1 MRFIFILL
9 LTSMVLTVTAHAQ
22 LKILDVY
29 DDYSGELI
37 LNLSKLTKD
46 ISEYEIFMNGN
57 SLGVFSGDQSSV
69 TMQSPPH
76 GEHLIEIIVTSRFT
90 GAKGQVSFILNFI
103 PGEKEREGEE
113 EGELV
118 FPIIPVPTVIREAAG
133 KIVEYIPGGDT
144 TVDATSVISTTVVA
158 ASSIISAFSFF
169 ASGADII
176 NYLIH
181 VFISFLEIIG
191 IRKRTKPW
199 GTVYDAFTKKP
210 IPFAKVKLMDEH
222 SRVLE
227 TKIADKEGR
236 FGFLVSAQT
245 LTGEGVKIQL
255 SAEKKGYR
263 FPSSRVT
270 PPKDTI
276 LYDNVYVGGIK
287 VIQTK
292 EAANFDLP
300 LDPEKTELK
309 EAIKI
314 PAMKMH
320 NLLARLANIGFWLGL
335 VTAPLAYLSDP
346 NLFSFVI
353 LILFLVLAFFRVFGL
368 KERSYGLIVNQE
380 TKDPMSFALITLNDK
395 LGHRKGFT
403 VSDEQGR
410 YFLVTEKGDYDL
422 NVFTPAN
429 VQPPRSVKKGLY
441 TKKGWITEEVSL

>member
-1 MRFIFILL
+1 MKFILILL
-9 LTSMVLTVTAHAQ
+9 LASMFLAASVFAQ
-22 LKILDVY
+22 GPQILDVY

-37 LNLSKLTKD
+37 LNLSKLTDD
-46 ISEYEIFMNGN
+46 ISEYEMFIDG
-57 SLGVFSGDQSSV
+57 SSIGVFSGDQSSV
-69 TMQSPPH
+69 TIPSPSH
-76 GEHLIEIIVTSRFT
+76 GEHLIEILVTSKYT
-90 GAKGQVSFILNFI
+90 GAQGQVSFILNFI
-103 PGEKEREGEE
+103 PGEEE
-113 EGELV
+113 EEEPV
-118 FPIIPVPTVIREAAG
+118 FPIIPVPTFVREAAG

-144 TVDATSVISTTVVA
+144 TVDVTSVISTTVVA
-158 ASSIISAFSFF
+158 ASSTISAFSFF

-191 IRKRTKPW
+191 IRKRAKPW

-245 LTGEGVKIQL
+245 LTEEGVKIQL

-263 FPSSRVT
+263 FPSGRVT

-309 EAIKI
+309 EAIKA
-314 PAMKMH
+314 PARKMH
-320 NLLARLANIGFWLGL
+320 NFLARLADIGFWFGL

-346 NLFSFVI
+346 NLFSFII

-368 KERSYGLIVNQE
+368 KERPYGLIVNQE
-380 TKDPMSFALITLNDK
+380 TKNPMSFALITLNDK

-429 VQPPRSVKKGLY
+429 VQPPRTVKKELY
-441 TKKGWITEEVSL
+441 TKKGWITEEVNL

>member
-1 MRFIFILL
+1 MKFILILL
-9 LTSMVLTVTAHAQ
+9 LASMFLATSVFAQ
-22 LKILDVY
+22 GPQILDVY
-29 DDYSGELI
+29 DDYSGELT
-37 LNLSKLTKD
+37 LNLSRLTED

-57 SLGVFSGDQSSV
+57 SIGVFSGDQSSV
-69 TMQSPPH
+69 TIPSPSH
-76 GEHLIEIIVTSRFT
+76 GEHLIEILVTSKYT
-90 GAKGQVSFILNFI
+90 GAQGQVSFILNFI
-103 PGEKEREGEE
+103 PEEEEREKP
-113 EGELV
+113 V
-118 FPIIPVPTVIREAAG
+118 FPIIPVPTFVREAAG

-144 TVDATSVISTTVVA
+144 TVDITSVISTTVVA
-158 ASSIISAFSFF
+158 ASSTISAFSFF

-191 IRKRTKPW
+191 IRKRAKPW

-245 LTGEGVKIQL
+245 LTEEGVKIQL

-263 FPSSRVT
+263 FPSGRVT

-309 EAIKI
+309 EAIKA
-314 PAMKMH
+314 PARKMH
-320 NLLARLANIGFWLGL
+320 NFLARLADVGFWFGL

-346 NLFSFVI
+346 NLFSFII

-368 KERSYGLIVNQE
+368 KERPYGLIVNQE
-380 TKDPMSFALITLNDK
+380 TKNPMSFALITLNDK

-429 VQPPRSVKKGLY
+429 VQPPRTVKKELY
-441 TKKGWITEEVSL
+441 TKKGWITEEVNL

>member
-1 MRFIFILL
+1 MKFVLILL
-9 LTSMVLTVTAHAQ
+9 LASMFLATSVFAQ
-22 LKILDVY
+22 ELKILDVY
-29 DDYSGELI
+29 DDYSGELT
-37 LNLSKLTKD
+37 LNLSRLTED

-57 SLGVFSGDQSSV
+57 SIGVFSGDQSSV
-69 TMQSPPH
+69 TIPSPSH
-76 GEHLIEIIVTSRFT
+76 GEHLIEILVTSKYT
-90 GAKGQVSFILNFI
+90 GAQGQVSFILNFI
-103 PGEKEREGEE
+103 PEEEEREKP
-113 EGELV
+113 V
-118 FPIIPVPTVIREAAG
+118 FPIIPVPTFVREAAG

-144 TVDATSVISTTVVA
+144 TVDITSVISTTVVA
-158 ASSIISAFSFF
+158 ASSTISAFSFF

-191 IRKRTKPW
+191 IRKRAKPW

-245 LTGEGVKIQL
+245 LTEEGVKIQL

-263 FPSSRVT
+263 FPSGRVT

-309 EAIKI
+309 EVIKA
-314 PAMKMH
+314 PARKMH
-320 NLLARLANIGFWLGL
+320 NFLARLADIGFWFGL

-346 NLFSFVI
+346 NLFSFII

-368 KERSYGLIVNQE
+368 KERPYGLIVNQE
-380 TKDPMSFALITLNDK
+380 TKNPMSFALITLNDK

-429 VQPPRSVKKGLY
+429 VQPPRTVKKELY
-441 TKKGWITEEVSL
+441 TKKGWITEEVNL

>member
-1 MRFIFILL
+1 MKFVLILL
-9 LTSMVLTVTAHAQ
+9 LASMFLATSVFAQ
-22 LKILDVY
+22 ELKILDVY
-29 DDYSGELI
+29 DDYSGELT
-37 LNLSKLTKD
+37 LNLSRLTED

-57 SLGVFSGDQSSV
+57 SIGAFSGDQSSV
-69 TMQSPPH
+69 TIPSPSY
-76 GEHLIEIIVTSRFT
+76 GEHLIEILVTSKYT
-90 GAKGQVSFILNFI
+90 GAQGQVSFILNFI
-103 PGEKEREGEE
+103 PGEE
-113 EGELV
+113 EGEKPV
-118 FPIIPVPTVIREAAG
+118 FPIIPVPTFVREAAG

-144 TVDATSVISTTVVA
+144 TVDVTSVISTTVVA
-158 ASSIISAFSFF
+158 ASSTISAFSFF
-169 ASGADII
+169 ASGAGII

-191 IRKRTKPW
+191 IRKRAKPW

-263 FPSSRVT
+263 FPSGRVT

-309 EAIKI
+309 EVIKA
-314 PAMKMH
+314 PARKMH
-320 NLLARLANIGFWLGL
+320 NFLARLADIGFWFGL

-346 NLFSFVI
+346 NLFSFII

-368 KERSYGLIVNQE
+368 KERPYGLIVNQE
-380 TKDPMSFALITLNDK
+380 TKNPMSFALITLNDK

-429 VQPPRSVKKGLY
+429 VQPPRTVKKELY
-441 TKKGWITEEVSL
+441 TKKGWITEEVNL